1 MSTTSDLTFSGRDA
15 AEAQTAL
22 REALG
27 LAPERFPVQAFI
39 GMISDEI
46 EQLRAKGQDD
56 AAIAKLVSAVT
67 GKMID
72 PAIITANYATPE
84 QRGHHGE

>member
-1 MSTTSDLTFSGRDA
+1 MSGTSDLTFSGREA
-15 AEAQTAL
+15 VEAQTAL

-27 LAPERFPVQAFI
+27 LALECFPEKAFI

-46 EQLRAKGQDD
+46 EQLRARGQDD
-56 AAIAKLVSAVT
+56 AAITKLVSDVT
-67 GKMID
+67 GKLID
-72 PAIITANYATPE
+72 PAILTANYAPPE